1 MKSLLSYF
9 FYTFY
14 VLLIIVHCKIVFF
27 GVWWLWPDITK
38 PNQQQS
44 AKRSQAHTCSYH
56 YNPQHI
62 CRYCRSCRFIM
73 CIIEIHICCYDHI
86 SIDFPGTLRG
96 RRDRQQWR
104 QGHRPGYR
112 CKHSLKSCWGIWDYV
127 FGIWGCGF
135 GIWRMCMQCTA
146 VYTIHGY
153 IYIEIYRCKH
163 SLNRGNRDWDVFT
176 FCEDVIGTVS
186 KVWNWWEVALILLF
200 SLFIILLNLS
210 YDHLAN
216 VGSGS

>member
-1 MKSLLSYF
+1 MF
-9 FYTFY
+9 
-14 VLLIIVHCKIVFF
+14 
-27 GVWWLWPDITK
+27 
-38 PNQQQS
+38 
-44 AKRSQAHTCSYH
+44 
-56 YNPQHI
+56 
-62 CRYCRSCRFIM
+62 
-73 CIIEIHICCYDHI
+73 IIEIHICCYDHI

-96 RRDRQQWR
+96 RRGRQQWR
-104 QGHRPGYR
+104 RGHRRGYR

-135 GIWRMCMQCTA
+135 GIWECVCSALQCIL
-146 VYTIHGY
+146 YTDIQ
-153 IYIEIYRCKH
+153 IYRCKH
-163 SLNRGNRDWDVFT
+163 LLNRKNRDWGVFT
-176 FCEDVIGTVS
+176 YCEDVIGTVS